1 MDEKQFLELKN
12 LLLEMLLALRAVEV
26 QVIRLRESVEEEEPD
41 DNEELL

>member
-26 QVIRLRESVEEEEPD
+26 QVIRLRESVEEAEPD